1 MEAGTPQSQ
10 NRALPLLNIKNFS
23 PEVMMSGFTI
33 LSYPTQTSDNL
44 LSLTDSRSRYM
55 LPIGGRFRVID
66 FTIRNSV
73 SSHAA
78 GTIIFDSHEDQ
89 LQQYLDEYSV
99 DSSENDPHKITV
111 YPFNPSKI
119 ESVLEA
125 LTHTE
130 TSYFVL
136 YNGDNPSIINL
147 SAVFEK
153 FKASRKKALLIKLKI
168 NEKASMAYKVVICDK
183 KTLISLVKKSIKE
196 KNRSLNYF
204 EMIINTLIH
213 TGINSTTLDA
223 YYWPIN
229 SVTDYYSLNRE
240 IIWNRDISET
250 LTREKIIKSKI
261 KSNRFAL
268 LDEKCS
274 VKNSF
279 ISDYCYI
286 NGKVENSIIFPGVD
300 IQEGAVVIDSIILP
314 FVKIGP
320 GARIINTIIDESTE
334 PEGTKFNAGEN
345 CRIGSTEKH
354 IKNNDFPNNLN
365 SSITLIGKNNH
376 IKENVFIG
384 AACYVASESSDQYF
398 IEKTRLNDGDSI
410 LKTESPSES

>member
-1 MEAGTPQSQ
+1 
-10 NRALPLLNIKNFS
+10 
-23 PEVMMSGFTI
+23 MMSGFTI
-33 LSYPTQTSDNL
+33 ISYPTQSGDNL

-73 SSHAA
+73 SSHAD
-78 GTIIFDSHEDQ
+78 GTIIFNNHEDQ
-89 LQQYLDEYSV
+89 LQQYLDEYAV
-99 DSSENDPHKITV
+99 DSPEKKPHKITV
-111 YPFNPSKI
+111 FSFDPSDAV
-119 ESVLEA
+119 SVLDA
-125 LTHTE
+125 LNQAE

-196 KNRSLNYF
+196 KSRSLNFF

-223 YYWPIN
+223 YYWPMN

-240 IIWNRDISET
+240 IIWNKEISET

-261 KSNRFAL
+261 RSDRFAL
-268 LDEKCS
+268 LGEKCA

-300 IQEGAVVIDSIILP
+300 IEEGAVVIDSIILP
-314 FVKIGP
+314 FVKIGR
-320 GARIINTIIDESTE
+320 GARVINTIIDEATE
-334 PEGTKFNAGEN
+334 PDADRFNAGEN
-345 CRIGSTEKH
+345 CRIGNEEKH
-354 IKNNDFPNNLN
+354 IKNSNFPNILN
-365 SSITLIGKNNH
+365 SSITLIGKNNY
-376 IKENVFIG
+376 IKENIFIG
-384 AACYVASESSDQYF
+384 AACYVASGSAEQYF
-398 IEKTRLNDGDSI
+398 TEKTRLNDGDSI
-410 LKTESPSES
+410 LNR

>member
-1 MEAGTPQSQ
+1 
-10 NRALPLLNIKNFS
+10 
-23 PEVMMSGFTI
+23 MSGFTI
-33 LSYPTQTSDNL
+33 ISYPTQAKDNL

-73 SSHAA
+73 SSHAS
-78 GTIIFDSHEDQ
+78 GTIIFNTHEDQ
-89 LQQYLDEYSV
+89 LQQYLDEYAEESRE
-99 DSSENDPHKITV
+99 DNPHKITV
-111 YPFNPSKI
+111 YPFDPSNI

-125 LTHTE
+125 VTHTE

-147 SAVFEK
+147 SEVFEK
-153 FKASRKKALLIKLKI
+153 FKASRKKALLIKLRI

-183 KTLISLVKKSIKE
+183 KTLISIIKKSIKD

-213 TGINSTTLDA
+213 TGIGTTTLDA
-223 YYWPIN
+223 RYWPIN
-229 SVTDYYSLNRE
+229 SVTEYYALNRE
-240 IIWNRDISET
+240 IIWNNEISET
-250 LTREKIIKSKI
+250 LVREKIIKSKI
-261 KSNRFAL
+261 KSQRYAL

-279 ISDYCYI
+279 ISDHCYI

-300 IQEGAVVIDSIILP
+300 IEEGAVVIDSIILP

-320 GARIINTIIDESTE
+320 GARVINTIIDESTE
-334 PEGTKFNAGEN
+334 FDNDRFNAGPN
-345 CRIGSTEKH
+345 CRIGTEEKY
-354 IKNNDFPNNLN
+354 IRNSRFPNILN
-365 SSITLIGKNNH
+365 SSITLIGKNNY

-384 AACYVASESSDQYF
+384 AACFVASGSSEEYF
-398 IEKTRLNDGDSI
+398 NEKTRLNDGESI
-410 LKTESPSES
+410 LNAANQS

>member
-1 MEAGTPQSQ
+1 
-10 NRALPLLNIKNFS
+10 
-23 PEVMMSGFTI
+23 MSGFTI
-33 LSYPTQTSDNL
+33 ISYPTQQSDNL

-73 SSHAA
+73 SSHAT
-78 GTIIFDSHEDQ
+78 GTLIFNSHEDS
-89 LQQYLDEYSV
+89 LQQYLDEYAD
-99 DSSENDPHKITV
+99 DSTDSKPHKITV
-111 YPFNPSKI
+111 YPYDSSNIPSI
-119 ESVLEA
+119 LET
-125 LTHTE
+125 LTQTE

-153 FKASRKKALLIKLKI
+153 FQVSRKKALLIKLRI
-168 NEKASMAYKVVICDK
+168 NEKASMAHKVVICDK
-183 KTLISLVKKSIKE
+183 KTLISLVKKAIKE
-196 KNRSLNYF
+196 KNRSLNFF

-240 IIWNRDISET
+240 IIWNREISDA

-261 KSNRFAL
+261 KSDRYAI
-268 LDEKCS
+268 LDEKCA

-286 NGKVENSIIFPGVD
+286 NGRVENSIIFPGVD
-300 IQEGAVVIDSIILP
+300 IEEGAVVIDSIILP
-314 FVKIGP
+314 FVKIGQ
-320 GARIINTIIDESTE
+320 GARIINTIIDESTIFDDE
-334 PEGTKFNAGEN
+334 RPNAGKN
-345 CRIGSTEKH
+345 CRIGTEEKY
-354 IKNNDFPNNLN
+354 IKNANFPNILN
-365 SSITLIGKNNH
+365 SSITLIGKNNYVR
-376 IKENVFIG
+376 ENVFIG
-384 AACYVASESSDQYF
+384 AACFVPSGSAEKYF
-398 IEKTRLNDGDSI
+398 TEKSRLNDGESAP
-410 LKTESPSES
+410 KAVTEQN

>member
-1 MEAGTPQSQ
+1 
-10 NRALPLLNIKNFS
+10 
-23 PEVMMSGFTI
+23 MSGFTI
-33 LSYPTQTSDNL
+33 LSYPTQAVDNL

-73 SSHAA
+73 SSHAD
-78 GTIIFDSHEDQ
+78 GTIIFNNHKDE
-89 LQQYLDEYSV
+89 LQQYLDEYSFESP
-99 DSSENDPHKITV
+99 DKNPHKIIV
-111 YPFNPSKI
+111 YPFNSSDI
-119 ESVLEA
+119 EPVLEA
-125 LTHTE
+125 LTQTE

-147 SAVFEK
+147 SAVFDK
-153 FKASRKKALLIKLKI
+153 FKASKKKALLIKLKI
-168 NEKASMAYKVVICDK
+168 NEKASMAHKVVICDK
-183 KTLISLVKKSIKE
+183 KTLIALVKKSIKE
-196 KNRSLNYF
+196 KSKSLNFF

-223 YYWPIN
+223 FYRPMNTI
-229 SVTDYYSLNRE
+229 TDYYSLNRE
-240 IIWNRDISET
+240 IIWNREISET

-261 KSNRFAL
+261 KSDRFAL

-300 IQEGAVVIDSIILP
+300 IAEGAVVIDSIILP

-320 GARIINTIIDESTE
+320 GARIINSIIDESTE
-334 PEGTKFNAGEN
+334 PETDRYNAGVN
-345 CRIGSTEKH
+345 CRIGNDEKY
-354 IKNNDFPNNLN
+354 IKNNDFPNTLN
-365 SSITLIGKNNH
+365 SSITLIGKNNY
-376 IKENVFIG
+376 IKENIFIG
-384 AACYVASESSDQYF
+384 AACYVASGSAENYF
-398 IEKTRLNDGDSI
+398 TEKTRLNDGDSI
-410 LKTESPSES
+410 LNIARPAEEETE

>member
-1 MEAGTPQSQ
+1 
-10 NRALPLLNIKNFS
+10 
-23 PEVMMSGFTI
+23 MSGFTI
-33 LSYPTQTSDNL
+33 LSYPTQNSDNL

-73 SSHAA
+73 SSHAN
-78 GTIIFDSHEDQ
+78 GTIIFNSHDDQ
-89 LQQYLDEYSV
+89 LQQYVDEYSV
-99 DSSENDPHKITV
+99 ESLEKNPHKITV
-111 YPFNPSKI
+111 YPFNTSDF

-125 LTHTE
+125 LVNTE

-168 NEKASMAYKVVICDK
+168 NEKASMAHKVVICDK
-183 KTLISLVKKSIKE
+183 KTLISLVKKSLKE
-196 KNRSLNYF
+196 KNRSLNFF

-213 TGINSTTLDA
+213 TGINTTTLDA
-223 YYWPIN
+223 HYWPIN
-229 SVTDYYSLNRE
+229 SVTEYYGLNRE
-240 IIWNRDISET
+240 IIWNKEISET

-268 LDEKCS
+268 LDEKCA

-300 IQEGAVVIDSIILP
+300 IEEGAVVIDSIILP

-320 GARIINTIIDESTE
+320 GARIINSIIDESTE
-334 PEGTKFNAGEN
+334 TEDKRYNAGTN
-345 CRIGSTEKH
+345 CRIGSEEKY
-354 IKNNDFPNNLN
+354 IKNTRFPNLLN
-365 SSITLIGKNNH
+365 SSITLIGKNNY
-376 IKENVFIG
+376 IKEGVFVG
-384 AACYVASESSDQYF
+384 AACYIASASSDSYF

-410 LKTESPSES
+410 LPALTEEKI

>member
-1 MEAGTPQSQ
+1 
-10 NRALPLLNIKNFS
+10 
-23 PEVMMSGFTI
+23 MSGFTI
-33 LSYPTQTSDNL
+33 ISYPTQMSNNL

-73 SSHAA
+73 SSHAE
-78 GTIIFDSHEDQ
+78 GTMIFNSHEDN
-89 LQQYLDEYSV
+89 LQQYLDEYAVESL
-99 DSSENDPHKITV
+99 EKNPHKITV
-111 YPFNPSKI
+111 HPFDPSDI
-119 ESVLEA
+119 ASVLEA
-125 LTHTE
+125 LTLTE

-147 SAVFEK
+147 SEVFEK
-153 FKASRKKALLIKLKI
+153 FKASRKKALLVKLKI

-183 KTLISLVKKSIKE
+183 KTLISLVKKSLKD

-213 TGINSTTLDA
+213 TGINTTTLDA
-223 YYWPIN
+223 YYWPLN

-240 IIWNRDISET
+240 IIWNKEISEA
-250 LTREKIIKSKI
+250 LTRERIIKSKI
-261 KSNRFAL
+261 KSDRFAL

-300 IQEGAVVIDSIILP
+300 IEEGAVVIDSIILP

-320 GARIINTIIDESTE
+320 GARIINSIIDESTE
-334 PEGTKFNAGEN
+334 PEGSRPNAGTN
-345 CRIGSTEKH
+345 CRIGTEEKH
-354 IKNNDFPNNLN
+354 MKNNDFPNLLN
-365 SSITLIGKNNH
+365 SSITLIGKNNY
-376 IKENVFIG
+376 IKENIFIG
-384 AACYVASESSDQYF
+384 AACYVASESAAQYF
-398 IEKTRLNDGDSI
+398 NEKSRLNDGDSI
-410 LKTESPSES
+410 LKIVPLEETE

>member
-1 MEAGTPQSQ
+1 
-10 NRALPLLNIKNFS
+10 
-23 PEVMMSGFTI
+23 MSGFTI
-33 LSYPTQTSDNL
+33 ISYPTQTADNL
-44 LSLTDSRSRYM
+44 LSLTDTRSRYM

-73 SSHAA
+73 SSNAD
-78 GTIIFDSHEDQ
+78 GTIIFNTHEDQ
-89 LQQYLDEYSV
+89 LQSYLDEYAE
-99 DSSENDPHKITV
+99 DSTEKKEHKITV
-111 YPFNPSKI
+111 HPSI
-119 ESVLEA
+119 TSDAETILE
-125 LTHTE
+125 TITNTE

-153 FKASRKKALLIKLKI
+153 FKSSKKKALLIKLKI

-183 KTLISLVKKSIKE
+183 KTLITLIKKAIKE
-196 KNRSLNYF
+196 KSRSQNFF
-204 EMIINTLIH
+204 EMIINSLIH
-213 TGINSTTLDA
+213 TGINSTILDA

-229 SVTDYYSLNRE
+229 SVTDYYALNRE
-240 IIWNRDISET
+240 IIWNKNISEI

-261 KSNRFAL
+261 KSDRFAL
-268 LDEKCS
+268 LDEKCA

-300 IQEGAVVIDSIILP
+300 IEEGATVIDSIILP

-320 GARIINTIIDESTE
+320 GARIINSIIDESTA
-334 PEGTKFNAGEN
+334 PEEKRLNAGQN
-345 CRIGSTEKH
+345 CRIGSDEKL
-354 IKNNDFPNNLN
+354 IKNNNFPNTLN
-365 SSITLIGKNNH
+365 SSITLIGKNNY

-384 AACYVASESSDQYF
+384 AACYVASEAAENYF
-398 IEKTRLNDGDSI
+398 NEKTRLNDGDSI
-410 LKTESPSES
+410 LPIKKQPEQLQDS

>member
-1 MEAGTPQSQ
+1 
-10 NRALPLLNIKNFS
+10 
-23 PEVMMSGFTI
+23 MSGFTI
-33 LSYPTQTSDNL
+33 VSYPTQNSDNL

-73 SSHAA
+73 SSHANQ
-78 GTIIFDSHEDQ
+78 TIIFNSYEDN

-99 DSSENDPHKITV
+99 ESLEQNPHKITV
-111 YPFNPSKI
+111 YPFDPSDI
-119 ESVLEA
+119 QSVLED
-125 LTHTE
+125 LTQTE

-168 NEKASMAYKVVICDK
+168 NEKASMAHKVVICDK
-183 KTLISLVKKSIKE
+183 KTLISLIKKSIKE
-196 KNRSLNYF
+196 KSRSLNFF
-204 EMIINTLIH
+204 ELIINTLIH
-213 TGINSTTLDA
+213 TGINTTTLDA
-223 YYWPIN
+223 HYWPIN

-240 IIWNRDISET
+240 IIWNREISET

-300 IQEGAVVIDSIILP
+300 IEEGAVVIDSIILP

-320 GARIINTIIDESTE
+320 GARVINSIIDESTE
-334 PEGTKFNAGEN
+334 LEDKRFNAGNN
-345 CRIGSTEKH
+345 CRIGSEEKH
-354 IKNNDFPNNLN
+354 IKNNDFPNILN
-365 SSITLIGKNNH
+365 SSITLVGKNNYV
-376 IKENVFIG
+376 KENIFIG
-384 AACYVASESSDQYF
+384 AACYVASGSAEQYF
-398 IEKTRLNDGDSI
+398 AEKTRLNDGDSI
-410 LKTESPSES
+410 FQTTPEKPEELV

>member
-1 MEAGTPQSQ
+1 
-10 NRALPLLNIKNFS
+10 
-23 PEVMMSGFTI
+23 MSGFTI
-33 LSYPTQTSDNL
+33 LSYPTQSGDNL

-73 SSHAA
+73 SSHANE
-78 GTIIFDSHEDQ
+78 TIIFNSHNDQ

-99 DSSENDPHKITV
+99 GSPELNPHKITV
-111 YPFNPSKI
+111 YPFDPSDI
-119 ESVLEA
+119 QSVLQD
-125 LTHTE
+125 LIRTE

-153 FKASRKKALLIKLKI
+153 FKSSRKKALLVKLRI
-168 NEKASMAYKVVICDK
+168 NDRPSMAYKVVICDK
-183 KTLISLVKKSIKE
+183 KTLISLVKKSLKE
-196 KNRSLNYF
+196 KNRSLHFF
-204 EMIINTLIH
+204 EMIINSLIH
-213 TGINSTTLDA
+213 TGINTTTLDA
-223 YYWPIN
+223 HYWPIN
-229 SVTDYYSLNRE
+229 SVAEYYTLNRE
-240 IIWNRDISET
+240 IIWNREISET

-261 KSNRFAL
+261 KSDRFAL

-300 IQEGAVVIDSIILP
+300 IEEGSVVMDSIILP

-320 GARIINTIIDESTE
+320 GARIINSILDESTE
-334 PEGTKFNAGEN
+334 TGDSRYNAGIN
-345 CRIGSTEKH
+345 CRIGSEEKY
-354 IKNNDFPNNLN
+354 IKNNDFPNTLH

-376 IKENVFIG
+376 IKEGTFIG
-384 AACYVASESSDQYF
+384 AACYVASESADSFFTDK
-398 IEKTRLNDGDSI
+398 IRLNDGESV
-410 LKTESPSES
+410 LKTEEPLSATGID

>member
-1 MEAGTPQSQ
+1 
-10 NRALPLLNIKNFS
+10 
-23 PEVMMSGFTI
+23 MMSGFTI
-33 LSYPTQTSDNL
+33 ISYPTPNSANL

-55 LPIGGRFRVID
+55 LPIGGRFRIID

-73 SSHAA
+73 SSHANE
-78 GTIIFDSHEDQ
+78 TIIFNSHEDQ

-99 DSSENDPHKITV
+99 ESLEKNPHKTTV
-111 YPFNPSKI
+111 YPFDPSDI

-125 LTHTE
+125 LTQTE

-147 SAVFEK
+147 SALFEK
-153 FKASRKKALLIKLKI
+153 FKASRKKSLLIKLKI

-183 KTLISLVKKSIKE
+183 KTLISLIKKSLKE
-196 KNRSLNYF
+196 KNKSLHFF

-213 TGINSTTLDA
+213 TGINTTTLDA
-223 YYWPIN
+223 HYWPIN

-240 IIWNRDISET
+240 IIWNKEISDT

-261 KSNRFAL
+261 KSDRFAL
-268 LDEKCS
+268 LDEKCA

-300 IQEGAVVIDSIILP
+300 IEEGAVVIDSIILP

-320 GARIINTIIDESTE
+320 GARIINSIIDESTE
-334 PEGTKFNAGEN
+334 PEENRYNAGAN
-345 CRIGSTEKH
+345 CRIGSDEKH
-354 IKNNDFPNNLN
+354 IKNNNFPNTLN
-365 SSITLIGKNNH
+365 SSITLVGKNNY
-376 IKENVFIG
+376 IKENTFIG
-384 AACYVASESSDQYF
+384 AACYVASGSAGEYF
-398 IEKTRLNDGDSI
+398 TEKTRLNDGDSI
-410 LKTESPSES
+410 LKIIPAQD